1 MRNKAKRLFAISLV
15 SLIIEISFTGIPN
28 NYVKAADTN
37 YGMGD
42 ELVSKEDQ
50 DLFFDEYGDGCDSSD
65 YATNSNALPSSID
78 LSTSEYFPEIGDQG
92 GIGSCLSWASTYYQ
106 FTYEAHKLN
115 NIVTTNSN
123 AYSPAWTYNFTTNGN
138 TSSGSYYTD
147 VYSLLINQGAATMNE
162 MPYNID
168 NYDTSW
174 PTNTDIM
181 MNALKTRVLSTG
193 KIELSSTGTCYTS
206 NKDSDLSAV
215 KQLLSSGKVLMV
227 RVQAENQ
234 LNNWS
239 FKNAYGSTDTVAY
252 RAAKSDSGHAMTVV
266 GYDDN
271 ICCDVN
277 GNGKIEASEKGAFKV
292 ANSWGTGWGN
302 SGYIWVLYDA
312 LNGVSANTTNNWE
325 SKLSGTREGI
335 FYRNNEVEDLNAK
348 NKQNTFFYIDVQNC
362 NIGMVGQLK
371 IKTENVNKLRLT
383 LFKST
388 ANNQNGNDNIP
399 FLNCAFKNSRVGGID
414 TKRQYNGTVIFD
426 YGALDEPLTQLLDGY
441 YYGAMIEN
449 INDSYSTRFEG
460 MSFQITDDKLNII
473 KKLSSVNPEL
483 ANCLTKTASEQISL
497 KIGDVNYDG
506 VLDSKDSQILIDY
519 VLNLTT
525 LSTVQN
531 YIGDIS
537 EDGVVTATDLV
548 LLNKMI
554 K

>member
-1 MRNKAKRLFAISLV
+1 MKKVKKLFAMSLA
-15 SLIIEISFTGIPN
+15 SLIVGTSFTGILN

-42 ELVSKEDQ
+42 ELVSEEDQ
-50 DLFFDEYGDGCDSSD
+50 NLFFNEYGDGCDSSD
-65 YATNSNALPSSID
+65 YATDSNTLPSSVD
-78 LSTSEYFPEIGDQG
+78 LSASEYFPEIGDQG

-147 VYSLLINQGAATMNE
+147 VYSLLANQGATTIDN
-162 MPYNID
+162 MPYNKN
-168 NYDTSW
+168 NYNTSW
-174 PTNTDIM
+174 PTDTNVM
-181 MNALKTRVLSTG
+181 MEALKTRVSSTG
-193 KIELSSTGTCYTS
+193 KIELPASGTCYTS
-206 NKDSDLSAV
+206 NKDSDLSAA
-215 KQLLSSGKVLMV
+215 KALLSSGKILMV
-227 RVQAENQ
+227 RVRSSSG

-239 FKNAYGSTDTVAY
+239 FKNAYGSTDKVAY
-252 RAAKSDSGHAMTVV
+252 RATKSNGGHALTVV
-266 GYDDN
+266 GYNDN

-277 GNGKIEASEKGAFKV
+277 GNGKIEASEKGAFKI

-325 SKLSGTREGI
+325 SKLFGTRIGV
-335 FYRNNEVEDLNAK
+335 FDRNANNINTASSINE
-348 NKQNTFFYIDVQNC
+348 FFYINVQNC

-371 IKTENVNKLRLT
+371 INTNNVNKLRLN

-388 ANNQNGNDNIP
+388 ANNQYGNDNIP
-399 FLNCAFKNSRVGGID
+399 FLDCAFKNPQVGGIN
-414 TKRQYNGTVIFD
+414 TKRQYNGTLIFD
-426 YGALDEPLTQLLDGY
+426 YGTLDEPLTQLLSGY
-441 YYGAMIEN
+441 YYGLKIEN
-449 INDSYSTRFEG
+449 ISDSYSTRFDG
-460 MSFQITDDKLNII
+460 MSFKITDDKLNVI
-473 KKLSSVNPEL
+473 KNFTSLNSTL
-483 ANCLTKTASEQISL
+483 ANSLTKTASEQINL

-506 VLDSKDSQILIDY
+506 VLDSKDSQILTNYI
-519 VLNLTT
+519 LNMTV
-525 LSTVQN
+525 LSTLQN
-531 YIGDIS
+531 YIGDVS

>member
-1 MRNKAKRLFAISLV
+1 MKKVKKLFAMSLA
-15 SLIIEISFTGIPN
+15 SLIVGTSFTGILN

-42 ELVSKEDQ
+42 ELVSEEDQ
-50 DLFFDEYGDGCDSSD
+50 NLFFNEYGDGCDSSD
-65 YATNSNALPSSID
+65 YATNSNTLPSRVD
-78 LSTSEYFPEIGDQG
+78 LSVSEFFPEIGNQG

-147 VYSLLINQGAATMNE
+147 VYSLLANQGATTIDN
-162 MPYNID
+162 MPYNKN
-168 NYDTSW
+168 NYNTSW
-174 PTNTDIM
+174 PTDTNVM
-181 MNALKTRVLSTG
+181 MEALKTRVSSTG
-193 KIELSSTGTCYTS
+193 KIELPASGTCYTS
-206 NKDSDLSAV
+206 NKDSDLSAA
-215 KQLLSSGKVLMV
+215 KALLSSGKILMV
-227 RVQAENQ
+227 RVRSSSG

-239 FKNAYGSTDTVAY
+239 FKNAYGSTDKVAY
-252 RAAKSDSGHAMTVV
+252 RATKSNGGHALTVV
-266 GYDDN
+266 GYNDN

-277 GNGKIEASEKGAFKV
+277 GNGKIEASEKGAFKI

-335 FYRNNEVEDLNAK
+335 FYRNYVVEDSNVK
-348 NKQNTFFYIDVQNC
+348 DKQNAFFYIDVQNC

-383 LFKST
+383 LFKSSV
-388 ANNQNGNDNIP
+388 ANQCNNNCILFLDSVLKKTRNNGIN
-399 FLNCAFKNSRVGGID
+399 
-414 TKRQYNGTVIFD
+414 TKRKYNGTLLFD
-426 YGALDEPLTQLLDGY
+426 YGTLDEPLTQLLDGY
-441 YYGAMIEN
+441 YYGVMIEN

-537 EDGVVTATDLV
+537 EDGVVTATDVV
-548 LLNKMI
+548 LLNKML

>member
-1 MRNKAKRLFAISLV
+1 MKKVKKLFAMSLA
-15 SLIIEISFTGIPN
+15 SLIVGTSFTGILN
-28 NYVKAADTN
+28 DYAKAADTN

-42 ELVSKEDQ
+42 ELVSEEDQ
-50 DLFFDEYGDGCDSSD
+50 NLFFNEYGDGCDSSD
-65 YATNSNALPSSID
+65 YATDSNTLPSSVD
-78 LSTSEYFPEIGDQG
+78 LSASEYFPEIGDQG
-92 GIGSCLSWASTYYQ
+92 WVGSCLSWASTYYQ

-123 AYSPAWTYNFTTNGN
+123 AYSPAWTYNFTTSGN

-162 MPYNID
+162 MPYD
-168 NYDTSW
+168 GYSDYDTSW
-174 PTNTDIM
+174 PTNIDMM
-181 MNALKTRVLSTG
+181 MNALKTRVSSTG
-193 KIELSSTGTCYTS
+193 KIELSAKGTCYTS
-206 NKDSDLSAV
+206 NKDSDLSAA
-215 KQLLSSGKVLMV
+215 KALLSSGKVLLV
-227 RVQAENQ
+227 RAQSSSG
-234 LNNWS
+234 LKNWS
-239 FKNAYGSTDTVAY
+239 FKNAYGSTDKVAY
-252 RAAKSDSGHAMTVV
+252 RATKSNSGHALTVV

-325 SKLSGTREGI
+325 SKLSGTRIGI
-335 FYRNNEVEDLNAK
+335 FDR
-348 NKQNTFFYIDVQNC
+348 DVQYYVNRDSNKNIFYYMNVENY
-362 NIGMVGQLK
+362 NIGMVGQLT
-371 IKTENVNKLRLT
+371 IKTDNINNLRLN
-383 LFKST
+383 LFRNTS
-388 ANNQNGNDNIP
+388 AYQIGDNTIP
-399 FLNCAFKNSRVGGID
+399 FLNFRYKQKSNIND
-414 TKRQYNGTVIFD
+414 KRKYEGTLLFD
-426 YGALDEPLTQLLDGY
+426 YGTLDEPLTKLLDGY
-441 YYGAMIEN
+441 YYGIKIEN
-449 INDSYSTRFEG
+449 IGDSYSTKFEG
-460 MSFQITDDKLNII
+460 MSFKITDDKLNVI
-473 KKLSSVNPEL
+473 KNISSLNSEL
-483 ANCLTKTASEQISL
+483 ASRLVKTESEQIKL

-506 VLDSKDSQILIDY
+506 VLDSKDSQILTNYI
-519 VLNLTT
+519 LNMTV